1 LQIKRGYDTNT
12 KYVHTTISNPNF
24 VTTTETEKELLFP
37 TSHFVSKYTS
47 RQQKSV
53 FFWKFTFEVHAGW
66 VKKLPNTN
74 YSNWLLLSGANALK
88 IQTPRHHCV
97 RLPNLNSP
105 PFNLAGVA
113 DIFCKVVAQILWT
126 RIHYNMLV
134 LYWLISWRRVE

>member
-53 FFWKFTFEVHAGW
+53 FF
-66 VKKLPNTN
+66 
-74 YSNWLLLSGANALK
+74 
-88 IQTPRHHCV
+88 
-97 RLPNLNSP
+97 
-105 PFNLAGVA
+105 
-113 DIFCKVVAQILWT
+113 
-126 RIHYNMLV
+126 
-134 LYWLISWRRVE
+134 